1 MPENAIHELDRAA
14 VALLNAIDLHG
25 STVRKLLDPG
35 KLDALRRT
43 VVGFREEIL
52 GLEMGPL
59 YDGEGPDDDASA

>member
-14 VALLNAIDLHG
+14 IALLNAIDAHG
-25 STVRKLLDPG
+25 ATVRNLLDPG
-35 KLDALRRT
+35 HLDALRRA

-59 YDGEGPDDDASA
+59 YDGEGPEES